1 MIYDAARICRTNAAR
16 DNSRYANINL
26 FTTILVVYGV
36 LAYLSERSYE
46 KEIERRKY
54 ERNLSL
60 STSSLTKVELEI
72 NELQKGAYSNA
83 K

>member
-1 MIYDAARICRTNAAR
+1 MTPHVFVERMQQETTHAMPILIF
-16 DNSRYANINL
+16 

-46 KEIERRKY
+46 KETEKRKY

-60 STSSLTKVELEI
+60 RTTVRTKVELEI